1 MWGTIR
7 VLFAMAMTAAVLVIN
22 STISTWA
29 TEVDLLL
36 ALGADVSRS
45 VDQQKFN
52 LQRKGYAAAITN
64 PRVIQAIRSGRLG
77 RIRGLLH

>member
-1 MWGTIR
+1 
-7 VLFAMAMTAAVLVIN
+7 MAMTAAVLVIN

-36 ALGADVSRS
+36 ALAADVSRS

-52 LQRKGYAAAITN
+52 LQRKGYAVAITN
-64 PRVIQAIRSGRLG
+64 PRVIEAIRSGRHG
-77 RIRGLLH
+77 RIAV